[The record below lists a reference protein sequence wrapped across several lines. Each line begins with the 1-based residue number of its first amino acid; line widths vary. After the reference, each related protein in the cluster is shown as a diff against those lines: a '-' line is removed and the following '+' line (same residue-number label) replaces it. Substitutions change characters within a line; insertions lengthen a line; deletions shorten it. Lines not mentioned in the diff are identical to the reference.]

1 MFLAF
6 IEPSARPSGN
16 DLRLRN
22 GYERSISELLDALH
36 QAIGKVATLEDM
48 QAKMLESLVRLC
60 AKTWIEFC
68 SQPYRLIASLPD
80 GSGDLL
86 SQPELKERAL
96 TLVLTLELKRY
107 GNSKGE
113 HLTIGE
119 MIPGCQAAK
128 VSYSVR

>member
-1 MFLAF
+1 M
-6 IEPSARPSGN
+6 EPSARPSGD
-16 DLRLRN
+16 DLRLKN
-22 GYERSISELLDALH
+22 GYERSISELLDTLHRAL
-36 QAIGKVATLEDM
+36 GKVATLEDR
-48 QAKMLESLVRLC
+48 QAKMLESLVGLC

-86 SQPELKERAL
+86 SQPKLRERAL
-96 TLVLTLELKRY
+96 TLVLSPELKRY

>member
-1 MFLAF
+1 M
-6 IEPSARPSGN
+6 EPSARPSGD
-16 DLRLRN
+16 DLQLKN
-22 GYERSISELLDALH
+22 GYERSVSELLDALYH
-36 QAIGKVATLEDM
+36 ALGKVAILEDK
-48 QAKMLESLVRLC
+48 QARMLESLVRLC

-86 SQPELKERAL
+86 SQSKMKERAL
-96 TLVLTLELKRY
+96 TLVLSPELKRY

-113 HLTIGE
+113 HLTSGE
-119 MIPGCQAAK
+119 VIPGCQAAK

>member
-1 MFLAF
+1 M
-6 IEPSARPSGN
+6 EPSARPTGD
-16 DLRLRN
+16 DLRLKN
-22 GYERSISELLDALH
+22 GYERSISGLLDALH
-36 QAIGKVATLEDM
+36 HALGKVATLEDR

-86 SQPELKERAL
+86 SQSKLRECAL
-96 TLVLTLELKRY
+96 TLVLSLELKRY

-128 VSYSVR
+128 VSYYVR